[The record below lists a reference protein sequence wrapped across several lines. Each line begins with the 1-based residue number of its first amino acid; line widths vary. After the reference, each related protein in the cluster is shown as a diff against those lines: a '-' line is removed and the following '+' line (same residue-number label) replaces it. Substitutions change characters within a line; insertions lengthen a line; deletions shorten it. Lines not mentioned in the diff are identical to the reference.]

1 MPRVVHFEIHADQP
15 ERAVKFYSSV
25 FGWKIDTWGGP
36 VPYWLITTG
45 PDGEPGINGAIK
57 DRVEKLTT
65 VNTVSVPSVDD
76 FLKNITTAGGKALTQ
91 KMAIPG
97 IGYHAY
103 CEDTE
108 GNVFGIMQ
116 DDPSAK

>member
-1 MPRVVHFEIHADQP
+1 MPRVVHFEINADQP

-25 FGWKIDTWGGP
+25 FGWKIDNWGGP
-36 VPYWLITTG
+36 VPYRLITTG

-57 DRVEKLTT
+57 DRSGKVTT
-65 VNTVSVPSVDD
+65 VNTVSVPSVDEY
-76 FLKNITTAGGKALTQ
+76 LKKAASAGGKALTP
-91 KMAIPG
+91 KMVIPG